1 MSEKIKVTYAELK
14 RLIVS
19 EARLEDEIQK
29 LKEKINT
36 LEVLY
41 KFEKGVNE
49 RLKKELNGCTL
60 DENDE
65 REELLDD

>member
-1 MSEKIKVTYAELK
+1 MSEKIKVPYAELK

-49 RLKKELNGCTL
+49 RLKKELNDCTL
-60 DENDE
+60 EDDEE
-65 REELLDD
+65 EELLDD